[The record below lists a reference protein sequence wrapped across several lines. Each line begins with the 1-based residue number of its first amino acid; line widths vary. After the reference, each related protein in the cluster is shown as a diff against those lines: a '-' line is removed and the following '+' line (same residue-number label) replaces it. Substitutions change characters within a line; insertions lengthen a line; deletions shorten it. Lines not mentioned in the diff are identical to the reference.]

1 MRAYSVDLRER
12 VLAAVDGGTEL
23 ADVASTFRVSQPTI
37 KRWLARRATG
47 LPLAGGTG
55 PGRPAG
61 ISDAQLAA
69 LRSQLEQQP
78 DATLS
83 EHLANWNATHLPV
96 SLSALVRAI
105 RRTGWTRKKRL

>member
-37 KRWLARRATG
+37 KRWVARRAAG

-61 ISDAQLAA
+61 IANGQLPA

-78 DATLS
+78 DATLA
-83 EHLANWNATHLPV
+83 EHLASWNASHPSV
-96 SLSALVRAI
+96 SLSALARAI
-105 RRTGWTRKKRL
+105 RRTGWTRKKRP